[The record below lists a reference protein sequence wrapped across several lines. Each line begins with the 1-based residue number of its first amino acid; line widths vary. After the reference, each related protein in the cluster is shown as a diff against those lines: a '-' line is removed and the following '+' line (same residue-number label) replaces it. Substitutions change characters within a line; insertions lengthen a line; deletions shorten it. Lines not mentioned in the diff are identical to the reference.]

1 MKYEPSRLEIL
12 LTKIAFLFY
21 GKSVY
26 RAFANSL
33 PLKGNDRVLDF
44 GCGMGTVAH
53 YTAKMLSRG
62 HLTCLDISER
72 WLNEC
77 RKNLRGYGNVTFVQT
92 EFPVFVYDC
101 FDLVYCHFVLHDI
114 WEGQLKKII
123 PALTESLKPGG
134 MLIFREPLKETEKI
148 SLIKSLM
155 EQNRLFPKDCRI
167 TDIPV
172 MGNALECIYIKQ

>member
-92 EFPVFVYDC
+92 EFPALENES

-155 EQNRLFPKDCRI
+155 EQNRLNRCSFQI
-167 TDIPV
+167 V
-172 MGNALECIYIKQ
+172 LG

>member
-1 MKYEPSRLEIL
+1 MKYEPSRLEIF
-12 LTKIAFLFY
+12 LTRIAFLFY

-33 PLKGNDRVLDF
+33 PLKGSDRVLDF

-53 YTAKMLSRG
+53 YTAKMLTNG

-77 RKNLRGYGNVTFVQT
+77 RKNLRAYGNVTFVQT
-92 EFPVFVYDC
+92 EDPAFENKSFN
-101 FDLVYCHFVLHDI
+101 LVYCHFVLHDI
-114 WEGQLKKII
+114 PEEQLKKII
-123 PALTESLKPGG
+123 PVLAESLKPGG
-134 MLIFREPLKETEKI
+134 MLVFREPLKETEKI
-148 SLIKSLM
+148 SLIKNLM
-155 EQNRLFPKDCRI
+155 EQNWLFPKCCRI

-172 MGNALECIYIKQ
+172 MGNALECVYIKQ

>member
-12 LTKIAFLFY
+12 LTKVAFILY

-26 RAFANSL
+26 QAFAISL
-33 PLKGNDRVLDF
+33 PLKDSDRVLDF
-44 GCGMGTVAH
+44 GCGMGTVAR
-53 YTAKMLSRG
+53 YTAKRLTNG

-72 WLNEC
+72 WINEC
-77 RKNLRGYGNVTFVQT
+77 RKNLRGYDNVTSVQT
-92 EFPVFVYDC
+92 EFPALENKS

-114 WEGQLKKII
+114 SERELNRII
-123 PALTESLKPGG
+123 PALAESLKPGG
-134 MLIFREPLKETEKI
+134 MLVFREPLKETEKI

-155 EQNRLFPKDCRI
+155 EQNWLFPKDCRI